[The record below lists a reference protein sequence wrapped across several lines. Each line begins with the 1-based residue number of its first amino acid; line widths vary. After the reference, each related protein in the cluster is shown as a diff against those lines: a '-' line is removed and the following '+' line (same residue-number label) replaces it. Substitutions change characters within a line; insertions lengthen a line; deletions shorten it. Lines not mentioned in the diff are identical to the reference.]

1 MSTVLIG
8 VPVLTVALT
17 IARVSL
23 LEEFSLLK
31 NSIHYCI
38 ETLPSRTCTYTSVR
52 TAGSRK
58 AVTLF
63 SETVH
68 DRRHAPIE
76 IARTH
81 LVRVS

>member
-1 MSTVLIG
+1 MLETSVEH
-8 VPVLTVALT
+8 ACY
-17 IARVSL
+17 R
-23 LEEFSLLK
+23 LEECFKERVVWL
-31 NSIHYCI
+31 
-38 ETLPSRTCTYTSVR
+38 TLNYVVR
-52 TAGSRK
+52 LCGTAGSRK